1 VDWRK
6 RQLQTALEDVAHR
19 LEVAADESWIEFE
32 DEDLVV
38 LTAKEARYIAYVA
51 TKTVEWI
58 SKEEG
63 ERTEEI
69 PIEPD
74 IEMMLHHAQRK

>member
-1 VDWRK
+1 MDWRK

-32 DEDLVV
+32 DENLVV

-51 TKTVEWI
+51 TRTVEWI

-63 ERTEEI
+63 ERIEEI
-69 PIEPD
+69 PTDPNSQT
-74 IEMMLHHAQRK
+74 MLNALGK

>member
-32 DEDLVV
+32 DENLVV

-51 TKTVEWI
+51 TRTVEWI

-63 ERTEEI
+63 ERIEEI
-69 PIEPD
+69 PTDPNSQT
-74 IEMMLHHAQRK
+74 MLNALGK